1 MTRVE
6 RNRRSAIQHTNHR
19 KSRRLANAKTV
30 TVALQKVAVRTM
42 NNGLDPTRT
51 TRSRFTP
58 QPNAGMRL
66 EERDRRLLADL
77 FLHRLM
83 SRSQIQ
89 ALYFT
94 SLPRC
99 NARLRQLFDYGFL
112 ARFYPPVAP
121 FGAQAIY
128 SVGKAAVPVIATE
141 LEMDIPAVR
150 RQLSRGKTP
159 TFIEHT
165 LAIVDVWLAF
175 IIAAQED
182 QNIEIER
189 WLPEAQC
196 RHEYDLREAGGKWRK
211 EVFKPDAFIRLEN
224 NTSRNDV
231 HHDVDIE
238 YSNFFIEVDLGHTSA
253 RQFEGKLIAH
263 RRYLESGLFNE
274 IYGGDS
280 FKTLVVTTSE
290 RRLANL
296 CELIRGQDSDLFWFM
311 TFERAQKEGV
321 FSAIWT
327 RSESEGLSD
336 LI

>member
-1 MTRVE
+1 MSV
-6 RNRRSAIQHTNHR
+6 
-19 KSRRLANAKTV
+19 
-30 TVALQKVAVRTM
+30 QKVAVRTM
-42 NNGLDPTRT
+42 TNRLEPTRT
-51 TRSRFTP
+51 TRSRFAP

-112 ARFYPPVAP
+112 TRFYPPVAP

-165 LAIVDVWLAF
+165 LAIVDIWLAF
-175 IIAAQED
+175 REAASHHEH
-182 QNIEIER
+182 IEIER
-189 WLPEAQC
+189 WLPETLC
-196 RHEYDLREAGGKWRK
+196 RHEYDLREASGKWRK
-211 EVFKPDAFIRLEN
+211 EVFKPDAFIRLK
-224 NTSRNDV
+224 SRSAHSDFGR
-231 HHDVDIE
+231 DGEIE
-238 YSNFFIEVDLGHTSA
+238 YLNFFIEVDLGHTSA
-253 RQFEGKLIAH
+253 RQFEAKLIAH

-280 FKTLVVTTSE
+280 FKTLVITTSE

-296 CELIRGQDSDLFWFM
+296 RELARGSGIDLFWFT
-311 TFERAQKEGV
+311 TFEAIKL
-321 FSAIWT
+321 FSIAGRIWVAAD
-327 RSESEGLSD
+327 EPEPICLVQANDAVG
-336 LI
+336 

>member
-1 MTRVE
+1 MTAAV
-6 RNRRSAIQHTNHR
+6 
-19 KSRRLANAKTV
+19 
-30 TVALQKVAVRTM
+30 QKVAVQMM
-42 NNGLDPTRT
+42 NNRPEPTRT

-66 EERDRRLLADL
+66 EERDRKLLSDL
-77 FLHRLM
+77 FLHQLM

-112 ARFYPPVAP
+112 SRFYPPIAP

-128 SVGKAAVPVIATE
+128 SVGNAAVPVIATE
-141 LEMDIPAVR
+141 LEVDIPAVR
-150 RQLSRGKTP
+150 RQLGRGKTP

-175 IIAAQED
+175 RDAEVKHEH
-182 QNIEIER
+182 IEIER
-189 WLPEAQC
+189 WLPEVLC

-211 EVFKPDAFIRLEN
+211 EVFKPDAFVRLKIKS
-224 NTSRNDV
+224 SRSDV
-231 HHDVDIE
+231 QRCGDDGDIE

-253 RQFEGKLIAH
+253 RQFEGKLLAH
-263 RRYLESGLFNE
+263 QRYLESGLFNE

-280 FKTLVVTTSE
+280 FKTLVITTSE
-290 RRLANL
+290 RRVANL
-296 CELIRGQDSDLFWFM
+296 SDLV
-311 TFERAQKEGV
+311 RGV
-321 FSAIWT
+321 GIDLFNFTTFSAIQTLGIASQIWADVSQT
-327 RSESEGLSD
+327 E
-336 LI
+336 LIQLVQTNNAVGR